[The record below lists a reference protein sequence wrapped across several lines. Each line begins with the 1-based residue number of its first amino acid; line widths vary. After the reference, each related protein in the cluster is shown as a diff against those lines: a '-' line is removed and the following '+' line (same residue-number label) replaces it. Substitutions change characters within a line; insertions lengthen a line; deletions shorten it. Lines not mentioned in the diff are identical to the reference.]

1 LTPIAPETREAPPQ
15 AEVRA
20 YRLELE
26 CAVAILLMALGCMG
40 RTQLFML
47 EHPGALS
54 WDEGYMG
61 ALAARLIDTQ
71 WLPGVYAVS
80 QRGPILYWLMTLTQW
95 LGGWDSWIGIRT
107 LAWIVPTITV
117 CSVFA
122 LGLIFRRPL
131 VGAFAVVL
139 FAFVLGVALVT
150 GDGIGIN
157 GEHVI
162 GMFEVLALTAIAE
175 ALRRE
180 RRALAGGRVLVFV
193 AGVLSAC
200 AGFSKQIALPTSAVL
215 VLWLLVR
222 QAEPSLAERRAR
234 LQRAGIFIAGW
245 LLVAVLCVLPY
256 AIGGYLTEFW
266 YNFYRYNT
274 EIFLAP
280 YKVMPLQRELAGW
293 FMDNPFPVGTMF
305 LIAGLAAAEFVRQLR
320 GLDRGSV
327 TKALKDKAFELVVL
341 AHFLIALVTMIIQ
354 MKWWHHQMVALLP
367 FLGLLFAL
375 RVDVALRVGTRLGRT
390 LALLLQTGLAL
401 LFLFVSYDAKMLR
414 LQRERGAAGLWRS
427 AVPDPIC
434 DKIQKHS
441 KPSDRIY
448 VWGFDG
454 DVYVSC
460 KRRPATRYVYST
472 MVAGIVP
479 PFWNEWHPERVAW
492 RARENTV
499 EDLKQNRPK
508 LFVDMPAKLGNLS
521 MVHIPEIREYILEN
535 KYCDLGG
542 VEGKLGRIAQMWMRP
557 DAGQKCPKIRF
568 PRPAAAATAK
578 TTAGTS
584 AKDGSKPASNAAATK
599 GAAEETAADEATT
612 APSDEPKGDEKDETG
627 SGAEAEGSSDEEREA
642 K

>member
-1 LTPIAPETREAPPQ
+1 MLTPIAPETHEAEPRAQ
-15 AEVRA
+15 VRA
-20 YRLELE
+20 HRLELE
-26 CAVAILLMALGCMG
+26 CAIAILLMALGCMG

-47 EHPGALS
+47 EQPGPLS

-61 ALAARLIDTQ
+61 ALAARLIDTH

-95 LGGWDSWIGIRT
+95 LGGWDSWVGIRV
-107 LAWIVPTITV
+107 LAWLVPTITV
-117 CSVFA
+117 FGIFGI
-122 LGLIFRRPL
+122 GLIQRRPL
-131 VGAFAVVL
+131 VGAYAVVL

-162 GMFEVLALTAIAE
+162 GMFEVLALAATAE

-180 RRALAGGRVLVFV
+180 GLALGRGRWLVFI

-215 VLWLLVR
+215 LLWLLLR
-222 QAEPSLAERRAR
+222 QGEPDPVERRAR
-234 LQRAGIFIAGW
+234 LQRAGIFLAGW
-245 LLVAVLCVLPY
+245 ILIALLCVAPY

-293 FMDNPFPVGTMF
+293 FMDNPFPVGVMF
-305 LIAGLAAAEFVRQLR
+305 LIAGLFAAELVRQAR

-327 TKALKDKAFELVVL
+327 TGMLKDKAFELVVL
-341 AHFLIALVTMIIQ
+341 AHFLIALVTMIVQ

-367 FLGLLFAL
+367 FLGLLFGL
-375 RVDVALRVGTRLGRT
+375 RVEVALRVGTRLGRT
-390 LALLLQTGLAL
+390 LGLLLQSGLAL
-401 LFLFVSYDAKMLR
+401 CFLFVSFDAKMLR
-414 LQRERGAAGLWRS
+414 LQRERGGAGLWRS
-427 AVPDPIC
+427 ALPDAIC
-434 DKIQKHS
+434 DKISKHS
-441 KPSDRIY
+441 KASDRIY

-492 RARENTV
+492 RARENTR
-499 EDLKQNRPK
+499 EDLKQNQPK

-521 MVHIPEIREYILEN
+521 MLHIPEIREYLLKH

-542 VEGKLGRIAQMWMRP
+542 VEGKLGRVAQIWMRP
-557 DAGQKCPKIRF
+557 DPGKKCPKVRY
-568 PRPAAAATAK
+568 PQPATATGTADTTGKATEPDKSKDKGTGTGTDAKKEAASTSGVKATDSDDGQTEAAT
-578 TTAGTS
+578 TE
-584 AKDGSKPASNAAATK
+584 DGKGSTK
-599 GAAEETAADEATT
+599 
-612 APSDEPKGDEKDETG
+612 
-627 SGAEAEGSSDEEREA
+627 
-642 K
+642 

>member
-1 LTPIAPETREAPPQ
+1 MLTPIAPDTHEAEPQ
-15 AEVRA
+15 AKVRA

-26 CAVAILLMALGCMG
+26 CAIAILLMALGCMG
-40 RTQLFML
+40 RAQLFML
-47 EHPGALS
+47 EQPGPLS

-61 ALAARLIDTQ
+61 ALAARLIDTH

-95 LGGWDSWIGIRT
+95 LGGWDSWVGIRV
-107 LAWIVPTITV
+107 LAWVVPAITMG
-117 CSVFA
+117 SVFA
-122 LGLIFRRPL
+122 LGLIQRRPL
-131 VGAFAVVL
+131 VGAYAVVL

-162 GMFEVLALTAIAE
+162 GMFEVLALTATAE

-180 RRALAGGRVLVFV
+180 GLALGRGRALIFV

-215 VLWLLVR
+215 VLWLFVR
-222 QAEPSLAERRAR
+222 RGEPDPVERRAR
-234 LQRAGIFIAGW
+234 LQRVGIFVAAW
-245 LLVAVLCVLPY
+245 LLVAVLCVAPY
-256 AIGGYLTEFW
+256 AIGGYLREFW

-305 LIAGLAAAEFVRQLR
+305 LIAGLSAAEFVRQLR

-327 TKALKDKAFELVVL
+327 TAVLKDKAFELVVL

-367 FLGLLFAL
+367 FLGLLFGL
-375 RVDVALRVGTRLGRT
+375 RVELALRVGTRLGRT
-390 LALLLQTGLAL
+390 LAVLLQTGLAL
-401 LFLFVSYDAKMLR
+401 CFLFVSFDAKMLR
-414 LQRERGAAGLWRS
+414 LQRERGVMKLWRS
-427 AVPDPIC
+427 ARPDAIC
-434 DKIQKHS
+434 DKIDKHS
-441 KPSDRIY
+441 KPGDRIY

-479 PFWNEWHPERVAW
+479 PFWNEWHPQRVAW

-499 EDLKQNRPK
+499 QDLNQNKPK

-521 MVHIPEIREYILEN
+521 MLHIPEIREYILKH

-542 VEGKLGRIAQMWMRP
+542 VEGKLGRVAQMWRRP
-557 DAGQKCPKIRF
+557 DPGEKCPKMRF
-568 PRPAAAATAK
+568 PRPVTAT
-578 TTAGTS
+578 GTS
-584 AKDGSKPASNAAATK
+584 AAKDKGKDDPDTEVDPGQGADKPADKAAAKSSEPDSEESADGTK
-599 GAAEETAADEATT
+599 
-612 APSDEPKGDEKDETG
+612 
-627 SGAEAEGSSDEEREA
+627 
-642 K
+642 